1 MYIPKKNRF
10 EMFLK
15 RKSSIS
21 SSQSSRKIDADGGIN
36 INSNWSDICAG
47 FIKEVV
53 LRRRASL
60 QDNTDDNSSNNVD
73 LLNDPNLCLDQLSE
87 FQKSYISFP
96 EFSDSAISNESDND
110 CTTNSVTNS
119 HYWVLSS
126 SSSTSTSSS
135 T

>member
-15 RKSSIS
+15 RKSSTS
-21 SSQSSRKIDADGGIN
+21 SNKGSRKIDVDGGIN
-36 INSNWSDICAG
+36 INSNWSDICTG
-47 FIKEVV
+47 FIK
-53 LRRRASL
+53 
-60 QDNTDDNSSNNVD
+60 DDSANNDISNNMD

-96 EFSDSAISNESDND
+96 EFSDSTISNESDND
-110 CTTNSVTNS
+110 CATNSVTNS

-126 SSSTSTSSS
+126 SSSTSTSYSS

>member
-1 MYIPKKNRF
+1 MYIPKKNRI

-15 RKSSIS
+15 RKSSTS
-21 SSQSSRKIDADGGIN
+21 SNTSSRKIDTNGGIT
-36 INSNWSDICAG
+36 ISSNWSDICSG

-60 QDNTDDNSSNNVD
+60 QDN
-73 LLNDPNLCLDQLSE
+73 QLSE

-96 EFSDSAISNESDND
+96 EFSDSTIGNESDSD
-110 CTTNSVTNS
+110 CNTNSVTNS